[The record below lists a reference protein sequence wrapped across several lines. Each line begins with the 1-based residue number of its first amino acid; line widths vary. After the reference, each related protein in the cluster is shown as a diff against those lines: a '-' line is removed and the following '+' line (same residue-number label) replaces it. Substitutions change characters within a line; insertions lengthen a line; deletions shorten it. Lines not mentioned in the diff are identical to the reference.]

1 MLTYAIHQ
9 KNVSKPDEYVGMND
23 VYFTNGSDY
32 MSYPFEFRNQG
43 TMLLQD
49 RIHRRN
55 FWTTNRGLVIVTPH
69 LTDTVDIA
77 WLEASNKAC
86 DVLPYT
92 CKRLASWI
100 VSHKRQLAENETYQR
115 KVLQYYK
122 NCIRIAGGTELSEEH
137 LTLAKDVMN
146 LDWYYDYSDDIRVS
160 RAGKASFERMKQRLE
175 EAKVPGFMK
184 AYSEIFI
191 KR

>member
-1 MLTYAIHQ
+1 M
-9 KNVSKPDEYVGMND
+9 
-23 VYFTNGSDY
+23 
-32 MSYPFEFRNQG
+32 
-43 TMLLQD
+43 
-49 RIHRRN
+49 
-55 FWTTNRGLVIVTPH
+55 
-69 LTDTVDIA
+69 
-77 WLEASNKAC
+77 
-86 DVLPYT
+86 
-92 CKRLASWI
+92 I
-100 VSHKRQLAENETYQR
+100 VSHKRELAENEAYQR